1 MKTVLI
7 SAAIVC
13 GILSSTSANA
23 CTPSQT
29 ASSNLA
35 VRAMH
40 MAVDISK
47 AAGGDKADAAVN
59 ALMDLVEA
67 IDHSTP
73 RSCGAH

>member
-1 MKTVLI
+1 MKSLLI
-7 SAAIVC
+7 VAAIGVFA
-13 GILSSTSANA
+13 SNPANA
-23 CTPSQT
+23 CTASQT
-29 ASSNLA
+29 ASTNLA
-35 VRAMH
+35 IRAMH

-73 RSCGAH
+73 RSCGR